1 MNDEDGRSTG
11 WHWHEYPV
19 GVAGEAVRACVRS
32 LLSFLIGL
40 AAAFVLL
47 MGAGILAEEHL
58 LGDPGLES
66 AVDDLSRMSAG
77 LLLGLAMVASL
88 AWAVATFLQEATTSR
103 ALVRAAE
110 RGASRQA
117 VPSPDQVASVVNEPA
132 RTLRY
137 FAWWNAGC
145 VGGLGLIALLV
156 VLADSDPDGWN
167 VTWACLGY
175 AALMGLVGYAC
186 RTWLPRV
193 HRRRRALIAAHWKS
207 GDETEAWKRAKSGG
221 RRRGARLTFSKA
233 EGFMHGGALLCVV
246 GFAALTVSLGLRCG
260 SAPRA
265 GAECEQVHYAPP
277 VEFVISGGF
286 WIFAALLPVAALL
299 AVAGVLIDW
308 RQRGAERADLY
319 AALDDPRSASPD
331 KGLLEYHA
339 GRRTHPLARV
349 AGVASG
355 VGLVFGTAAYLLG
368 RGFGL
373 GSQEFFALYRTESA
387 AAVLV
392 SAGLLVAATVGTGIA
407 GARGRALR
415 NALME
420 RWPLLPHV
428 PRDGNGKPK
437 RRVRGL
443 AV

>member
-1 MNDEDGRSTG
+1 MGDEGGRASG
-11 WHWHEYPV
+11 WHWHEYRV
-19 GVAGEAVRACVRS
+19 GFAGETARACARS
-32 LLSFLIGL
+32 LTAFLIGL

-47 MGAGILAEEHL
+47 MGAGIMAEEHL
-58 LGDPGLES
+58 IGDPGAEM
-66 AVDDLSRMSAG
+66 AVDHLSRMSAG
-77 LLLGLAMVASL
+77 LLLGFALVAAVL
-88 AWAVATFLQEATTSR
+88 WAVAGCLQETATSK

-117 VPSPDQVASVVNEPA
+117 VPSPEQVASVINEPA

-137 FAWWNAGC
+137 FAWWNAAC

-167 VTWACLGY
+167 VTWACLAY

-186 RTWLPRV
+186 QKWLPAI

-221 RRRGARLTFSKA
+221 RGRGARLTFSKG
-233 EGFMHGGALLCVV
+233 EGLVHGGALLCVL
-246 GFAALTVSLGLRCG
+246 GFVALSASLGLRCG

-265 GAECEQVHYAPP
+265 GAQCDEVHYAAP
-277 VEFVISGGF
+277 VEFVISGGI
-286 WIFAALLPVAALL
+286 WIFAVLLPIAALL

-308 RQRGAERADLY
+308 RRRQSERAELR
-319 AALDDPRSASPD
+319 AALADPRSSRPD
-331 KGLLEYHA
+331 GDLLDYHVA
-339 GRRTHPLARV
+339 RRIHPLARV
-349 AGVASG
+349 ATVLSG
-355 VGLVFGTAAYLLG
+355 IGLVFGTAASLLG
-368 RGFGL
+368 QGYGL
-373 GSQEFFALYRTESA
+373 GSQEFFALYRTESL

-392 SAGLLVAATVGTGIA
+392 SAGLFVAATAGTGIA
-407 GARGRALR
+407 NARGRALR

-420 RWPLLPHV
+420 RWPLHPHV
-428 PRDGNGKPK
+428 PRDAKGKPK

-443 AV
+443 AL